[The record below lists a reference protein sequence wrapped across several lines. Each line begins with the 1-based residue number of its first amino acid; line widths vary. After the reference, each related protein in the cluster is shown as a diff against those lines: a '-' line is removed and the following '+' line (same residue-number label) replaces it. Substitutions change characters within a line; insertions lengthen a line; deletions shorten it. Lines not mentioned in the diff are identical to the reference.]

1 MFHNEYSLSYYS
13 VQELS
18 QLLKILIYLF
28 FKYLLSV
35 LCVLGLVP
43 SVREIQWKS
52 HFCYKGTQDLACERE
67 DAKVIK

>member
-1 MFHNEYSLSYYS
+1 MFHNEYLLSYYS

-43 SVREIQWKS
+43 SVREIQ
-52 HFCYKGTQDLACERE
+52 
-67 DAKVIK
+67 